1 MKKRLLKIGI
11 AIVCILLFLYLVGYF
26 HNPISVLNVDR
37 VVLETYDHGGQSD
50 DVRTGT
56 VELNNV
62 DIWAL
67 VTLYNLSRYDSN
79 ITAEPCCAEF
89 RFDIYF
95 RDGSEVTIREGSMT
109 AAIVDPV
116 RGDYYYAHSKL
127 LLSWIELCIHKY
139 GLGA

>member
-11 AIVCILLFLYLVGYF
+11 AILCILLFLYLVGYF
-26 HNPISVLNVDR
+26 HNPISIFNIDR
-37 VVLETYDHGGQSD
+37 VVLETYDHEGQSD

-56 VELNNV
+56 VELNSV

-89 RFDIYF
+89 RFYIYF
-95 RDGSEVTIREGSMT
+95 HNGSKVTIREGSMT

-116 RGDYYYAHSKL
+116 KGDYYYAHSRL
-127 LLSWIELCIHKY
+127 LLGWINLCIKKY
-139 GLGA
+139 GLGV

>member
-37 VVLETYDHGGQSD
+37 VVLETYDHNGQSD
-50 DVRTGT
+50 DVITGT
-56 VELNNV
+56 AELGKI
-62 DIWAL
+62 DIWML

-79 ITAEPCCAEF
+79 ITAEPCCDEF
-89 RFDIYF
+89 RFEIYF
-95 RDGSEVTIREGSMT
+95 RDGSKVTIREGAMT
-109 AAIVDPV
+109 AAIVDPIK
-116 RGDYYYAHSKL
+116 GEHYYAHSRL
-127 LLSWIELCIHKY
+127 LLGWINLCIHNY